1 MTDRVFLDTNLLI
14 YYYSEDEGEKGLMV
28 RNLILSKEVVIST
41 QIINEFSY
49 IMLRKFKK
57 KTDLI
62 RAIIEEWRNIFEI
75 EDLTPGLSIEALSL
89 HKKYKFSFW
98 DSLVIAAA
106 IKSNCTTLFTE
117 DLQHEQV
124 INNQLKVCNPF
135 IMV

>member
-57 KTDLI
+57 KPDLI

>member
-49 IMLRKFKK
+49 IMLRKKKK

>member
-14 YYYSEDEGEKGLMV
+14 YYYSEDEAEKGLMV

-57 KTDLI
+57 KPDLI
-62 RAIIEEWRNIFEI
+62 RAIIEEWRNKFEI